1 MDNRPAV
8 QHPKRLNL
16 YIKYGTI
23 HACYIYLYA
32 KEKSML
38 GLSTEKTDKP
48 NAVLANILNIKTD
61 SKDDKFSLMLKS
73 FSFGK
78 SGSKELLETDAKE
91 TTPNIL
97 LSADEKSTEDKSSTK
112 TSLMKLLAL
121 GKEDAHDEE
130 NIHPDILKALP
141 SKTFKQD
148 LQQLIGEAKAYLKD
162 QIAQKID
169 IKELPKTLGGL
180 IKLAEKS
187 GIDVRAI
194 SFESLPKTAFT
205 QELAQAIKG
214 SSLTQNTLPHSTSEL
229 VKPALVNKQE
239 KENSSKPLNAL
250 LSKINESLVAG
261 AASSSEEIP
270 AINKAKPFSASL
282 SALLHGE
289 TVEEPTEGDISSK
302 PEGEKASDKSQ
313 LVGNAKLDQFSQK
326 LTEAKQLV
334 QHVAQSMKESVE
346 NYKPPFTRVKMQL
359 NPHKFGEM
367 EVTLVQRGNNV
378 HININ
383 ANTTALTVMMQNSHE
398 LKAQLSAQGLGDASM
413 NFSSHQQQHNEQQKR
428 EQAHSSYEA
437 FQDFDEEFTEVATAL
452 EVIVPRYI

>member
-1 MDNRPAV
+1 
-8 QHPKRLNL
+8 
-16 YIKYGTI
+16 
-23 HACYIYLYA
+23 
-32 KEKSML
+32 ML

-61 SKDDKFSLMLKS
+61 NKDDKFSLMLKS
-73 FSFGK
+73 FSFGR
-78 SGSKELLETDAKE
+78 SGGKELLETDTKE
-91 TTPNIL
+91 TTPSIL
-97 LSADEKSTEDKSSTK
+97 LGTDDKTAADKNTTK
-112 TSLMKLLAL
+112 TSLLKLLAL
-121 GKEDAHDEE
+121 GKEDAQDEE

-141 SKTFKQD
+141 SKTLKQD
-148 LQQLIGEAKAYLKD
+148 LQQLIGEAKAYLKE
-162 QIAQKID
+162 QITQKVD
-169 IKELPKTLGGL
+169 VKELPKTLGGL

-205 QELAQAIKG
+205 QELAQALKG
-214 SSLTQNTLPHSTSEL
+214 SSLMQNTLPHSTSEL
-229 VKPALVNKQE
+229 VKPVAVTKQE
-239 KENSSKPLNAL
+239 KESTSKPLNAL
-250 LSKINESLVAG
+250 LSKLNESLVAG
-261 AASSSEEIP
+261 AASPTEDIP
-270 AINKAKPFSASL
+270 AINKAKPLSASL

-289 TVEEPTEGDISSK
+289 NLEESVEGEISSK
-302 PEGEKASDKSQ
+302 LEGDKTNDKPQ
-313 LVGNAKLDQFSQK
+313 LVGNTKTDQLSQK

-359 NPHKFGEM
+359 NPQKFGEM

-413 NFSSHQQQHNEQQKR
+413 NFSSHQQQQNEQQKR
-428 EQAHSSYEA
+428 EHAHLSYEEY
-437 FQDFDEEFTEVATAL
+437 QDFDEEFTEIATAL
-452 EVIVPRYI
+452 EVVVPRYI

>member
-1 MDNRPAV
+1 
-8 QHPKRLNL
+8 
-16 YIKYGTI
+16 
-23 HACYIYLYA
+23 
-32 KEKSML
+32 ML

-78 SGSKELLETDAKE
+78 SGGKELLETDAKE
-91 TTPNIL
+91 TTSNIL
-97 LSADEKSTEDKSSTK
+97 LSPDEKSTEGKSSTK
-112 TSLMKLLAL
+112 TSLLKLLAL
-121 GKEDAHDEE
+121 GKEDAQDEE

-141 SKTFKQD
+141 AKTLKHD
-148 LQQLIGEAKAYLKD
+148 LQQLIGEAKAYLKE
-162 QIAQKID
+162 QITQKID

-180 IKLAEKS
+180 IRLAEKS

-205 QELAQAIKG
+205 EQLTQALKG

-229 VKPALVNKQE
+229 VKPIPVVSKQE
-239 KENSSKPLNAL
+239 KEISNKPLNAL
-250 LSKINESLVAG
+250 LSKINESLIAG
-261 AASSSEEIP
+261 VSSTAEEIP

-282 SALLHGE
+282 SAMLHGE
-289 TVEEPTEGDISSK
+289 NFEESTESEITSK
-302 PEGEKASDKSQ
+302 TESDKSQ
-313 LVGNAKLDQFSQK
+313 VIGNTKADQLSQK
-326 LTEAKQLV
+326 LSEAKQLV

-359 NPHKFGEM
+359 NPQKFGEM

-413 NFSSHQQQHNEQQKR
+413 NFSSHQQQQNEQQKR
-428 EQAHSSYEA
+428 EHAHLSYEEY
-437 FQDFDEEFTEVATAL
+437 QDFDEEFTEIATAL

>member
-1 MDNRPAV
+1 
-8 QHPKRLNL
+8 
-16 YIKYGTI
+16 
-23 HACYIYLYA
+23 
-32 KEKSML
+32 ML

-48 NAVLANILNIKTD
+48 NAVLANILNVKTD
-61 SKDDKFSLMLKS
+61 TKDDKFSLMLNS

-78 SGSKELLETDAKE
+78 SGGKELLAT
-91 TTPNIL
+91 
-97 LSADEKSTEDKSSTK
+97 DEKSTANKDTTK
-112 TSLMKLLAL
+112 TPLLKLLAL
-121 GKEDAHDEE
+121 GKEDAQDEE

-141 SKTFKQD
+141 SKTLKQD
-148 LQQLIGEAKAYLKD
+148 LQQLIGEAKAYLKE

-205 QELAQAIKG
+205 EELAQAFKG
-214 SSLTQNTLPHSTSEL
+214 SSLTQNALPHSTSEL
-229 VKPALVNKQE
+229 VKPVLVSKQE
-239 KENSSKPLNAL
+239 KESSSKPLNAL

-261 AASSSEEIP
+261 AASSTEDIP
-270 AINKAKPFSASL
+270 AINKVKPLSASL

-289 TVEEPTEGDISSK
+289 TLEESTEGEVTSK
-302 PEGEKASDKSQ
+302 AESDKSQ
-313 LVGNAKLDQFSQK
+313 LVGNTKTDQLSQK

-359 NPHKFGEM
+359 NPQKFGEM

-428 EQAHSSYEA
+428 EHAHLSYEEY
-437 FQDFDEEFTEVATAL
+437 QDFDEEFTEIATAL
-452 EVIVPRYI
+452 EVVVPRYI

>member
-1 MDNRPAV
+1 
-8 QHPKRLNL
+8 
-16 YIKYGTI
+16 
-23 HACYIYLYA
+23 
-32 KEKSML
+32 ML

-48 NAVLANILNIKTD
+48 NAVLANILNVKTD

-78 SGSKELLETDAKE
+78 SGSKELLETGAQESKS
-91 TTPNIL
+91 NLL
-97 LSADEKSTEDKSSTK
+97 LSTDEKPAADKNGTK
-112 TSLMKLLAL
+112 TSLLKLLAL
-121 GKEDAHDEE
+121 GKEDSADEE

-148 LQQLIGEAKAYLKD
+148 LQQLIGEAKAYLKE
-162 QIAQKID
+162 QITQKIG
-169 IKELPKTLGGL
+169 IKDLPKTLGGL
-180 IKLAEKS
+180 IRLAEKS

-205 QELAQAIKG
+205 EELAQALKG
-214 SSLTQNTLPHSTSEL
+214 SSLAQNTLPHSTSEL
-229 VKPALVNKQE
+229 VKPALASKQG
-239 KENSSKPLNAL
+239 KENSDKPLNAL
-250 LSKINESLVAG
+250 LSKINESLIAG
-261 AASSSEEIP
+261 AASSTEEIP

-289 TVEEPTEGDISSK
+289 NIKESAEGDITPK
-302 PEGEKASDKSQ
+302 LEGEKSSEKSQ
-313 LVGNAKLDQFSQK
+313 IVGNSKTEQLSQK
-326 LTEAKQLV
+326 VTEAKQLV

-359 NPHKFGEM
+359 NPQKFGEM

-413 NFSSHQQQHNEQQKR
+413 NFSSHHQQQQHNEQQKR
-428 EQAHSSYEA
+428 EHAHLSYEEY
-437 FQDFDEEFTEVATAL
+437 QDFDEEFTEIATGL
-452 EVIVPRYI
+452 EVVVPRYI